1 MSRENDGLGP
11 ATRREYLMRGGAVV
25 VGGLLAGCTGSSN
38 GGSGSDPTDTAT
50 GTTTTQSTTTPTG
63 SATTRSSDESTA
75 TPDSSYT
82 VEMAPAGAVQFEQ
95 PPEQVTHY
103 FPDYA
108 DMAVAL
114 GHGDSILSMGLPSRF
129 HTRHYDELEG
139 VNVDTGSITKL
150 NGDNGIDKEILYE
163 LDGDLHLIDPQWLI
177 NNSFFGL
184 EESDV
189 EELTENVAPFIGNTI
204 FRRTDEWH
212 TYRYYTLYEAFEKV
226 AQIHQGQ
233 ERFTQLKQLHD
244 EFIAALQADLP
255 SADDRPNALLTFTA
269 SDQPEAFF
277 PYRVSDQGANKK
289 HFHDLGITDALAGT
303 GIEGLSTTD
312 RGQIDYETMLEVDPD
327 SVLVRGHEDK
337 SRQEFEETVLAFM
350 KDHATASELTAVQN
364 DMVFRGGPIY
374 SGPLHHLFLTERY
387 ATAYFPDVYSGELF
401 GRQRVADII
410 SGDI

>member
-1 MSRENDGLGP
+1 MTDSDTTSNG
-11 ATRREYLMRGGAVV
+11 ATRRDYLKYGGAVV
-25 VGGLLAGCTGSSN
+25 VGGLLAGCTGDT
-38 GGSGSDPTDTAT
+38 GSESDPTDTTTSTTPTST
-50 GTTTTQSTTTPTG
+50 GSTTTP
-63 SATTRSSDESTA
+63 SSDESTA

-82 VEMAPAGAVQFEQ
+82 VEMAPAGGVQFEQ

-129 HTRHYDELEG
+129 HTSHYDELDG
-139 VNVDTGSITKL
+139 VSVDTGSITKL
-150 NGDNGIDKEILYE
+150 NGDNGIDKEIFYE

-184 EESDV
+184 EASDV

-226 AQIHQGQ
+226 AQIHQEQ
-233 ERFTQLKQLHD
+233 ERFDRLKGLHD
-244 EFIAALQADLP
+244 EFIADLQANLP
-255 SADDRPNALLTFTA
+255 SADDRPNALLTFA
-269 SDQPEAFF
+269 AGDEPEAFY
-277 PYRVSDQGANKK
+277 PYRVSDQGTNKK

-327 SVLVRGHEDK
+327 SILVRGHEDK

-350 KDHATASELTAVQN
+350 KDHATASELAAVEN
-364 DMVFRGGPIY
+364 EMVFRGGPIY

-387 ATAYFPDVYSGELF
+387 ATGYFPDVYSGELF
-401 GRQRVADII
+401 DRDRVTEII
-410 SGDI
+410 NGG